1 MSAEDAGRAF
11 DRFHRAGPAAPENH
25 DQDGN
30 DADDPS
36 AHGTGAVGWS
46 APDSTGGDSGQ
57 PRAATALHA
66 PRRERHSGGH
76 AKAERSSGSGLGL
89 SIVQAIANAHG
100 GHATLESW
108 PGRGTRVRVWLP
120 VRIVAS

>member
-1 MSAEDAGRAF
+1 VAGVISARRA
-11 DRFHRAGPAAPENH
+11 DRR
-25 DQDGN
+25 
-30 DADDPS
+30 
-36 AHGTGAVGWS
+36 
-46 APDSTGGDSGQ
+46 
-57 PRAATALHA
+57 
-66 PRRERHSGGH
+66 SGGH

-120 VRIVAS
+120 VKIVQSSDVV